1 MPGRST
7 LDRSICPHC
16 CGRYHAA
23 VKSGA
28 VPLVMLS
35 GVTPLVSNEVE
46 QVEVVA
52 LMAAGA
58 PAVQLVVAVGIT
70 PASFPSIPL
79 AVAMT
84 VSGCSAE
91 NDSEAP
97 HQAGIVQR
105 TCGIRT

>member
-7 LDRSICPHC
+7 PDRSIWPHC

-28 VPLVMLS
+28 VLS
-35 GVTPLVSNEVE
+35 VLLSEVTPLVSNEVE
-46 QVEVVA
+46 QVEVAA

-70 PASFPSIPL
+70 PESVASSPL

-97 HQAGIVQR
+97 HQAGIV
-105 TCGIRT
+105 